1 MMKKAMVLAGA
12 VLMGGSAAFGG
23 LMSEDP
29 GELAVSGQAFLPDHA
44 DCDLF
49 DIGYGAQISYREWFS
64 FPWGVGVNL
73 GVSQWQVAS
82 DADAFKIEYVGDY
95 DGEALVIPF
104 GASLFFNVIDW
115 DNWNLIFETG
125 LQYAFVESSVD
136 AYNDG
141 DNRKKRQD
149 ADIGGA
155 LLWTLGAEYEYM
167 VSENVYLT
175 GGLGYQMDVMNED
188 TKFDGET
195 VRDVTFGGGYARLGA
210 KFLF

>member
-1 MMKKAMVLAGA
+1 MMKKAMVLACAALVSCG
-12 VLMGGSAAFGG
+12 AAFGG
-23 LMSEDP
+23 LISEDP
-29 GELAVSGQAFLPDHA
+29 GELAVSGLAFLPDHA

-49 DIGYGAQISYREWFS
+49 ELGLGAQVSYREWFS

-73 GVSQWQVAS
+73 GVSQWQVDDAS
-82 DADAFKIEYVGDY
+82 NAFKIKYVKNY

-136 AYNDG
+136 AYNEDKG
-141 DNRKKRQD
+141 RRQE

-155 LLWTLGAEYEYM
+155 VLWNLGAEYEYM

-175 GGLGYQMDVMNED
+175 GALGYQIDALNED
-188 TKFDGET
+188 SKFDGKT
-195 VRDVTFGGGYARLGA
+195 VRDVTFGGAYARFGA
-210 KFLF
+210 KFLV

>member
-1 MMKKAMVLAGA
+1 MMKKATVLACAALVGC
-12 VLMGGSAAFGG
+12 GAAFGG
-23 LMSEDP
+23 LISEDP
-29 GELAVSGQAFLPDHA
+29 GELAVSGLAFLPDHA

-49 DIGYGAQISYREWFS
+49 ALGLGAQVSYREWFS

-73 GVSQWQVAS
+73 GVSQWQVDDAS
-82 DADAFKIEYVGDY
+82 NAFKIQYVSDY

-136 AYNDG
+136 AYNEDK
-141 DNRKKRQD
+141 DRRQE

-155 LLWTLGAEYEYM
+155 VLWNLGAEYEYM

-175 GGLGYQMDVMNED
+175 GALGYQQDVLNED
-188 TKFDGET
+188 SKFDGKT